1 VTVTTLRG
9 ELAGSAQSAV
19 SLMLREVRT
28 LARLGSLRLV
38 PLTSRILK
46 DSISVALRR
55 HIYIAD
61 ALQVASCAHVRC
73 DVLYTADS
81 ELAKAAT
88 SEGLRVVMIGGL

>member
-1 VTVTTLRG
+1 
-9 ELAGSAQSAV
+9 
-19 SLMLREVRT
+19 MLREVRT
-28 LARLGSLRLV
+28 PARLGSLRLV

-55 HIYIAD
+55 HIYMAD
-61 ALQVASCAHVRC
+61 ALQTAGCAHVRC

-88 SEGLRVVMIGGL
+88 NEGLKVVMIGGL